1 MTNTDMQTA
10 APTPKPTHPIMVLR
24 EYLEA
29 RSSELKAALPPHISE
44 TKFIRAVVTACQIN
58 PDLLA
63 CDKRSMWNACL
74 RACND
79 GLLPDGVEGAIAP
92 FKGQAQWMP
101 MYQGQLKQFRNS
113 GQFKW
118 VGAGLVREGDEY
130 DHWIDENGEHFK
142 HRPADDNTGKIRR
155 IYAAATTK
163 DGGFFLADMS
173 PADVDKRR
181 KMSRASR
188 SDAPWQTW
196 PEEMMKKT
204 AIRVLSKM
212 LPKSSDRDDLD
223 QFIRRDE
230 EDELGISHDD
240 ALAPGVL
247 GRSAL
252 DYFADDNKEQQKPSS
267 ASPGSS
273 GTETG
278 DAGSGGQAASEGVVS
293 SRSPAPAEAGAA
305 PDPAIATAYER
316 GKQAK
321 ADGLSSKAIPG
332 EYRDTARTREALA
345 WQAGFSG
352 NPMPTFKD

>member
-1 MTNTDMQTA
+1 MTNTDMVASTQ
-10 APTPKPTHPIMVLR
+10 KPAHPIIVLR

-29 RSSELKAALPPHISE
+29 RSSELKAALPPHIPE
-44 TKFIRAVVTACQIN
+44 AKFIRAVVTACQIN

-63 CDKRSMWNACL
+63 CEKRSMWNACL

-79 GLLPDGVEGAIAP
+79 GLLPDGVEGAIVP
-92 FKGQAQWMP
+92 FKSQAQWMP

-118 VGAGLVREGDEY
+118 VGAGIVREGDDY

-188 SDAPWQTW
+188 GDAPWQTW

-204 AIRVLSKM
+204 AIRMLSKM

-230 EDELGISHDD
+230 EDDLGISHDD
-240 ALAPGVL
+240 QTSRGS
-247 GRSAL
+247 GSML
-252 DYFADDNKEQQKPSS
+252 DHFADDHEQQKTSGASDSS
-267 ASPGSS
+267 GSPGEP
-273 GTETG
+273 GG
-278 DAGSGGQAASEGVVS
+278 GGQVGDEGQA
-293 SRSPAPAEAGAA
+293 RGPAPA
-305 PDPAIATAYER
+305 PDQATATAYQR
-316 GKQAK
+316 GKDAK
-321 ADGLSSKAIPG
+321 AQGMSAKAVPG
-332 EYRDTARTREALA
+332 EYRDAARTPEALA
-345 WQAGFSG
+345 WRAGFDG
-352 NPMPTFKD
+352 EPMPT